1 MLKLKHSKSKQLITI
16 VFLFIGTF
24 IFSYIELSNTYLSLS
39 ELVPIIL
46 QIKYSYKD
54 IKYASL
60 RSFFAGIIFFILL
73 VIYFSFFSYTLWNGS
88 RESLSSQATFSKS
101 QRFLLKVLNYICLLS
116 FLSYLIL
123 ALVDMSKGRPS
134 KCWEIRQNHDEV
146 FQSWTYEFREYWEKK
161 YDTSYNF
168 YQTICSNVFYSKR
181 YSTILSTV
189 CFFSLFFLVIHILG

>member
-73 VIYFSFFSYTLWNGS
+73 VIYFSFFSCTLWNGS

-181 YSTILSTV
+181 YSIILSTV
-189 CFFSLFFLVIHILG
+189 CFFSLFFLVVHILG